1 MAELLTVAIAL
12 LVSVVIGL
20 WLFNRFSAGGDV
32 AVASFGLI
40 RNGSTILIGVFL
52 LMTGAWPLV
61 ILGGLVIIIA
71 VFLGSTHAKNL
82 DESTSLRK
90 RIAG

>member
-1 MAELLTVAIAL
+1 MAELITVATAL
-12 LVSVVIGL
+12 LLSIAIGL
-20 WLFNRFSAGGDV
+20 WLFARFSSGGDV

-40 RNGSTILIGVFL
+40 RNASTLLIGVFL

-61 ILGGLVIIIA
+61 ILGGLIIVVA

-82 DESTSLRK
+82 DQNTSLRK
-90 RIAG
+90 KIAG

>member
-1 MAELLTVAIAL
+1 MAELLTVAIVL
-12 LVSVVIGL
+12 LSSVAIGL
-20 WLFNRFSAGGDV
+20 WLFSKFSTGGDV

-40 RNGSTILIGVFL
+40 RNASTALIAVFL
-52 LMTGAWPLV
+52 IISGVWPLM
-61 ILGGLVIIIA
+61 ILGGLFIIIA

-90 RIAG
+90 KIAG

>member
-1 MAELLTVAIAL
+1 MAELVTVAIAL
-12 LVSVVIGL
+12 LLSIAIGL
-20 WLFNRFSAGGDV
+20 WLFSRFSSGGDV

-40 RNGSTILIGVFL
+40 RNASTLLIGVFL

-61 ILGGLVIIIA
+61 ILGGLIIIVA

-82 DESTSLRK
+82 DENTSLRK
-90 RIAG
+90 KIAG

>member
-1 MAELLTVAIAL
+1 MAELLTVAIGL

-20 WLFNRFSAGGDV
+20 WLFSRFSAGGDV
-32 AVASFGLI
+32 AVASFGLV
-40 RNGSTILIGVFL
+40 RNASTLLIGVFL
-52 LMTGAWPLV
+52 LMTSAWPLI
-61 ILGGLVIIIA
+61 ILGGLVIIVA

-82 DESTSLRK
+82 DDSTSLRK

>member
-1 MAELLTVAIAL
+1 MAELLTVVIAI

-20 WLFNRFSAGGDV
+20 WLFSKFSSGGDV
-32 AVASFGLI
+32 AVASFGLL
-40 RNGSTILIGVFL
+40 RNGSTALIGLFL
-52 LMTGAWPLV
+52 IISGAWPLV
-61 ILGGLVIIIA
+61 IIGGLFIIVA

-82 DESTSLRK
+82 DETTSLRK